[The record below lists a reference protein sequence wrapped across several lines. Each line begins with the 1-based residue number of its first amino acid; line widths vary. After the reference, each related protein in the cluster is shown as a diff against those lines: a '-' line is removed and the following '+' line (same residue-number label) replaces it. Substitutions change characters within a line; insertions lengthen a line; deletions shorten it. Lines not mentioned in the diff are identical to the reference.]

1 MRDILRSSSVC
12 HSIRAQPDPAKGDP
26 SKRDLS
32 KSDFFKHVFFKSDP
46 SKSDLSKSDPSKSNL
61 SKSDLSKSDQSNSYP
76 YNSDPYKS
84 DPFKSDLFKSDPY
97 KSDPSKF
104 NPFKSDPSK
113 SEISKSNMSKSDTF
127 KNTFKNRT
135 QLSNHIEQQ
144 LQWGAAGSWHW
155 NGSVPGMGW
164 EEPVPLLAILNT
176 AVQSIDLQGNRSG
189 TGSWHQK
196 GQPFCPFWRHGAG
209 AAPPVTEL
217 PCIR

>member
-1 MRDILRSSSVC
+1 MVKILNLNFLNFSSNRPTGPIRSSSRHVRPQLC
-12 HSIRAQPDPAKGDP
+12 
-26 SKRDLS
+26 LS
-32 KSDFFKHVFFKSDP
+32 LCPFSCYFFAWKNWCGSSLVKELVWSVGHVWSP
-46 SKSDLSKSDPSKSNL
+46 
-61 SKSDLSKSDQSNSYP
+61 
-76 YNSDPYKS
+76 
-84 DPFKSDLFKSDPY
+84 
-97 KSDPSKF
+97 
-104 NPFKSDPSK
+104 
-113 SEISKSNMSKSDTF
+113 
-127 KNTFKNRT
+127 KNREVFRNTGFILPPPPLRKNST

-144 LQWGAAGSWHW
+144 LQWGAPGSWHW

-176 AVQSIDLQGNRSG
+176 AVQSIDLQVNRSG